1 MSSLFALSR
10 AAQFF
15 LFLVLIFVPVA
26 GIASYLHIRSGKPL
40 RPKRKRYIATIVM
53 QWNILVFTLIAAQA
67 EGIVLLGRQWGDL
80 LTWLLVAG
88 YMGFLTFRLRHA
100 WSKLSDERKEKA
112 RRLLP
117 DDPSLMRLWV
127 GIAAMAGISEEL
139 AYRGLAFQLLRGMG
153 LNIALALLIC
163 VTTFAIG
170 HMTQGWRGVLGT
182 FVLALVFHGLVFL
195 TNSLYLAI
203 AFHAVYNLIVG
214 VIAMPI
220 LHEFAKRQE
229 MTEAVGA

>member
-1 MSSLFALSR
+1 MNSFFELSST
-10 AAQFF
+10 AQYFF
-15 LFLVLIFVPVA
+15 FLVLIFIPLA
-26 GIASYLHIRSGKPL
+26 GIASYIRIRSGKPL
-40 RPKRKRYIATIVM
+40 RPKRQRYVATIVM
-53 QWNILVFTLIAAQA
+53 QLIILVVTIMAARS
-67 EGIVLLGRQWGDL
+67 EGIELLGGQWGNPL
-80 LTWLLVAG
+80 IWVVVAG
-88 YMGFLTFRLRHA
+88 YMALLTVRLRVA
-100 WSKLSDERKEKA
+100 WVKLSDKRKEKA

-127 GIAAMAGISEEL
+127 GVAAMAGISEEL
-139 AYRGLAFQLLRGMG
+139 AYRGLAYQLLRGMG
-153 LNIALALLIC
+153 LNVALALLLC

-182 FVLALVFHGLVFL
+182 FVLALLFHRLVFL

-220 LHEFAKRQE
+220 LSEFAKKQPLIQ
-229 MTEAVGA
+229 TAGS